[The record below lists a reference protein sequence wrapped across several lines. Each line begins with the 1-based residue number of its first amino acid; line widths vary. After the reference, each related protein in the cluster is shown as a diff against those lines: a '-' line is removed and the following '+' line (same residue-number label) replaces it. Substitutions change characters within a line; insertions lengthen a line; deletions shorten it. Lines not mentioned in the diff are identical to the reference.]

1 MRLSDRQWRCSHWV
15 PDAAVFAAADTLD
28 AQLLS
33 ICCMTNQSSRQQLQ
47 VAGGLYWMF
56 GGRWME
62 RLNVLT
68 TEDEL
73 TTHTPAVIFSRT
85 SKIALKMTSLSLL
98 EITDKETRTI
108 AVENWTP
115 AHCMSRINQF
125 LCELLTVLKRFPQI
139 TVLVKGFIDYRSS
152 SGL

>member
-1 MRLSDRQWRCSHWV
+1 
-15 PDAAVFAAADTLD
+15 
-28 AQLLS
+28 
-33 ICCMTNQSSRQQLQ
+33 
-47 VAGGLYWMF
+47 
-56 GGRWME
+56 ME

-108 AVENWTP
+108 AVEN
-115 AHCMSRINQF
+115 
-125 LCELLTVLKRFPQI
+125 
-139 TVLVKGFIDYRSS
+139 
-152 SGL
+152 